1 MPSQP
6 HGGRV
11 TLDPYLRRSER
22 LCVLLRPHELDDIRT
37 LSEAWGVSLSATAWA
52 LLSGRLSELRGEP
65 SALGEVGVDIRAA
78 SRRLL
83 GS

>member
-1 MPSQP
+1 MPSQ
-6 HGGRV
+6 HGGRL
-11 TLDPYLRRSER
+11 TLEPYLKRSEK
-22 LCVLLRPHELDDIRT
+22 LCVLLRPGELDDLRT

-52 LLSGRLSELRGEP
+52 LLSERLSELRGEP
-65 SALGEVGVDIRAA
+65 SALGGVGIDVLAA